1 MTKLFEIF
9 FHKLSL
15 RKTILIIIVSA
26 GVIYMLLSVFA
37 FDFFASDFDKF
48 AKKTIKEL
56 GNSGNSEHQK
66 ATNAVLEYLRKNGI
80 EDPISFFQ
88 ENMDGKYMIDADD
101 PNLSRS
107 AQSDVQGGKV
117 KTYTS
122 FSSYFNLSLLVAY
135 EFVIHVRD
143 FRSGERKITVQIYY
157 RGV

>member
-9 FHKLSL
+9 FHRLSL

-26 GVIYMLLSVFA
+26 GVIHMPLPVFA

-56 GNSGNSEHQK
+56 GHNSEPQK

-88 ENMDGKYMIDADD
+88 ENMDNKYIADADD
-101 PNLSRS
+101 PNLSRI
-107 AQSDVQGGKV
+107 AQSYVRGGKV

-122 FSSYFNLSLLVAY
+122 FSSRYFNYVIFNH
-135 EFVIHVRD
+135 EFVIRVRD
-143 FRSGERKITVQIYY
+143 LRSGERKITARIYY
-157 RGV
+157 NTL